1 MSEQITRKDARK
13 IMLWKAIER
22 YRAAGCRE
30 EHHAYKDALGNY
42 IDDMLDVEEM
52 TEVAD
57 RYAHRLA
64 LALECVL
71 MDRQS
76 DRWWNESMQLIGEYR
91 SAMNAIHEQHSPT
104 HMGEPRIEFT
114 KTKPEGA

>member
-1 MSEQITRKDARK
+1 MSKQITRKDARK

-22 YRAAGCRE
+22 YRKADGRE
-30 EHHAYKDALGNY
+30 EHHAYKDALDNY
-42 IDDMLDVEEM
+42 IDDTLDIEEM

-71 MDRQS
+71 LNRQS
-76 DRWWNESMQLIGEYR
+76 DRFWNESMQVLGEYR

-104 HMGEPRIEFT
+104 HFGEPRIE
-114 KTKPEGA
+114 